1 MNNIFSKNM
10 HGVLV
15 IMLTCIFFMSCG
27 LETVSYITAPELNYL
42 PENTDSLQ
50 RIYQFTTSDSLN
62 SSESTF
68 EGTSIYYRIYN
79 NKTKMNSDINSIQNA
94 NDDVVDVGFNRMQN
108 LGYVELTSSSTN
120 PDILGTPLFLKQGR
134 DEEILVRL
142 YREGDSEL
150 FYPYFSVGGSYIQNN
165 GVNIIPLRAEA
176 SKTFQFYDYITD
188 EKTDDFPQPDDIDV
202 QFDSSAQDTKWYV
215 CAYGVSVGFVP
226 ETYSNYYSQL
236 VYLGYIVIKP
246 SYDTSED

>member
-15 IMLTCIFFMSCG
+15 IMLTCIFFISCG

-79 NKTKMNSDINSIQNA
+79 NKTKMNSDINSIQNGQKLS
-94 NDDVVDVGFNRMQN
+94 N
-108 LGYVELTSSSTN
+108 
-120 PDILGTPLFLKQGR
+120 
-134 DEEILVRL
+134 
-142 YREGDSEL
+142 
-150 FYPYFSVGGSYIQNN
+150 
-165 GVNIIPLRAEA
+165 
-176 SKTFQFYDYITD
+176 KTA
-188 EKTDDFPQPDDIDV
+188 K
-202 QFDSSAQDTKWYV
+202 AG
-215 CAYGVSVGFVP
+215 ALAGFVG
-226 ETYSNYYSQL
+226 SAA
-236 VYLGYIVIKP
+236 YLLKNK
-246 SYDTSED
+246 EEQKNK

>member
-1 MNNIFSKNM
+1 MKNNLPKNM
-10 HGVLV
+10 HGVLG
-15 IMLTCIFFMSCG
+15 IILSCIFFISCG

-62 SSESTF
+62 SDEPTYV
-68 EGTSIYYRIYN
+68 GTTIYYRIYN
-79 NKTKMNSDINSIQNA
+79 NKTKMNSDINSIQNV
-94 NDDVVDVGFNRMQN
+94 NDDVVDVGFNRMRDLN
-108 LGYVELTSSSTN
+108 FVELGSSKKSLL
-120 PDILGTPLFLKQGR
+120 DSPLFERKFI
-134 DEEILVRL
+134 DEEIIVRL

-150 FYPYFSVGGSYIQNN
+150 FYPYFEVGGNYIQASGIN
-165 GVNIIPLRAEA
+165 VIPLRAEA
-176 SKTFQFYDYITD
+176 SKSFQFYDYLTD

-202 QFDSSAQDTKWYV
+202 QYDSSAQDTKWYV
-215 CAYGVSVGFVP
+215 CAYAVSVGFIS

-236 VYLGYIVIKP
+236 VYLGYIVVKP